1 MSLEERR
8 AMIEREELEGLSVR
22 WQCQILELGRSSFYY
37 QPVALSAEDKIIM
50 DMIDEIYTESPFYG
64 ARKISLELKDLGV
77 PVGRCRTG
85 SLMRLMGLEAVIPK
99 RNLSKP
105 HPDHPVYPYL
115 LWGVE
120 VTRTNQVW
128 SMDITYVKLKRG
140 FVYLAA
146 VIDWKSRYVLS
157 YRLSNTLTPDFCV
170 EALKEAL
177 EYGTPEIMNT
187 DQGSQFTSREFIAA
201 LKQNNIQISMDGR
214 GRAADNIFVE
224 RLWRSVKY
232 ENVYLKGYETIPDA
246 QAGLKEYFE
255 FYNLNRKHQSL
266 GYKTPWMVY
275 SGLEVGQNQRTVA

>member
-1 MSLEERR
+1 
-8 AMIEREELEGLSVR
+8 MIEHEECEALSVR
-22 WQCQILELGRSSFYY
+22 SQCEILGLCRSSLYY
-37 QPVALSAEDKIIM
+37 EPMPVSAEDKAVM
-50 DMIDEIYTESPFYG
+50 DKIDEIYTQWPFYG
-64 ARKISLELKDLGV
+64 ARRMSRELKDHGF
-77 PVGRCRTG
+77 PVGRRKTG
-85 SLMRLMGLEAVIPK
+85 SLMRLMGLEAIFPK
-99 RNLSKP
+99 RNLSRP

-115 LWGVE
+115 LRGVE

-157 YRLSNTLTPDFCV
+157 FRLSNTLTSDFCV
-170 EALKEAL
+170 EALNEAL

-187 DQGSQFTSREFIAA
+187 DQGSQFTSDEFIRT
-201 LKQNNIQISMDGR
+201 LKNRGIQISMDGR
-214 GRAADNIFVE
+214 GRALDNIFVE

-246 QAGLKEYFE
+246 EAGLKEYFE

-266 GYKTPWMVY
+266 GYKTPWIVY
-275 SGLEVGQNQRTVA
+275 SGLEVGQNQTLTA

>member
-1 MSLEERR
+1 
-8 AMIEREELEGLSVR
+8 MIEHEECVEVSVR
-22 WQCQILELGRSSFYY
+22 RQCELLGLVRSGLYY
-37 QPVALSAEDKIIM
+37 EPVAVSPEDKAIM
-50 DMIDEIYTESPFYG
+50 DRIDEIYTKWPFYG
-64 ARKISLELKDLGV
+64 ARRMSRELKDLGS
-77 PVGRCRTG
+77 PVGRRRTG
-85 SLMRLMGLEAVIPK
+85 SLMRLMGLEAVFPK
-99 RNLSKP
+99 RNLSRP

-115 LWGVE
+115 LRGMQ
-120 VTRTNQVW
+120 VTCLNQVW

-157 YRLSNTLTPDFCV
+157 WKISNTLTPDFCV

-187 DQGSQFTSREFIAA
+187 DQGSQFTGDEFIRV
-201 LKQNNIQISMDGR
+201 LKNRGIQISMDGR
-214 GRAADNIFVE
+214 GRALDNIFVE

-266 GYKTPWMVY
+266 GYKTPWTVY
-275 SGLEVGQNQRTVA
+275 SGLEVGQSQRTAA